1 MSEPDPHYL
10 ELLQRSKLPA
20 SYLPPR
26 MAGPQKAWIRVWAAV
41 IIGVFFSATL
51 CGVCLTYGPL
61 A

>member
-10 ELLQRSKLPA
+10 ELLQGSKLPS

-26 MAGPQKAWIRVWAAV
+26 MPGPQKAWVRVWSAI
-41 IIGVFFSATL
+41 IIGVFLAATVA
-51 CGVCLTYGPL
+51 GVCLTYG